1 MFFVFEKIAISLRL
15 CTIFFSGAG
24 HMVSK
29 HIHRDKI
36 TGISKIIVF

>member
-1 MFFVFEKIAISLRL
+1 MFFAFEKIAISLRL

-29 HIHRDKI
+29 CIHGDKMA
-36 TGISKIIVF
+36 GISKFIVL